1 MGKRLLELYSSGA
14 TTVKG
19 GEMAAAKA
27 DSPRNRRRAPR
38 YQLALKVRLDGGEG
52 VTRDLS
58 ATGVY
63 FTCDRQFAPDSPI
76 EFVVQFDGTPDT
88 EPVRLRFQGRVL
100 RVEDAGGRVGVATSI
115 SSHGIVVVG

>member
-1 MGKRLLELYSSGA
+1 
-14 TTVKG
+14 
-19 GEMAAAKA
+19 MAAAKA

-76 EFVVQFDGTPDT
+76 EFVVQFDAKSDIPPSIDCH
-88 EPVRLRFQGRVL
+88 
-100 RVEDAGGRVGVATSI
+100 VELLQRAMA
-115 SSHGIVVVG
+115 